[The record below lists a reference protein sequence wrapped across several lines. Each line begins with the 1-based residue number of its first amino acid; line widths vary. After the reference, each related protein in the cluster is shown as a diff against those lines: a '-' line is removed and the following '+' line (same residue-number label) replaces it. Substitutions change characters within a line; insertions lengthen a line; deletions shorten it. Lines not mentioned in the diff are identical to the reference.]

1 MKQMKVFIYILV
13 TAFIL
18 SSCSIQKRCQAPELN
33 LPDEIIAGEN
43 DTLTIADMSWWE
55 LYSDSTLSKL
65 IKKTLRNNRNMQ
77 AAEAHIR
84 QMEELYRV
92 SKASSWPTIGA
103 QLFADHETNDY
114 YGEKF
119 TKDPEFSL
127 KASLG
132 WEIDLWGSLRWG
144 KRKGAAEYLASVEAA
159 RAMQMTLIA
168 ETATA
173 YFELVALDQELEI
186 VLQTVKTREESVN
199 QARLRF
205 EGGLTSETAYQQA
218 QVELASASALIPELE
233 QKIALK
239 ENQIAVLAGEYP
251 SKVERG
257 EFDLNV
263 SLPENIPIGLPS
275 TLLQRRPDVRQAEQ
289 QLQAAM
295 AAVGIAYA
303 DRFPRLTIS
312 LVGGLENRFAY
323 EQKVLEV
330 FREVN
335 DAVITYQ
342 KKRRTSELQL
352 NLFEAAQKYVD
363 LAQLQYF
370 NGVIRYIDVLDAHRN
385 FFDAQIGLSNAV
397 RDEYLAMVN
406 LYKVLGGGWGTN
418 PI

>member
-1 MKQMKVFIYILV
+1 M
-13 TAFIL
+13 
-18 SSCSIQKRCQAPELN
+18 
-33 LPDEIIAGEN
+33 
-43 DTLTIADMSWWE
+43 
-55 LYSDSTLSKL
+55 
-65 IKKTLRNNRNMQ
+65 
-77 AAEAHIR
+77 
-84 QMEELYRV
+84 
-92 SKASSWPTIGA
+92 
-103 QLFADHETNDY
+103 
-114 YGEKF
+114 
-119 TKDPEFSL
+119 
-127 KASLG
+127 
-132 WEIDLWGSLRWG
+132 
-144 KRKGAAEYLASVEAA
+144 EAA

-168 ETATA
+168 ETAIA

-263 SLPENIPIGLPS
+263 TWPENIPIGLPS

-312 LVGGLENRFAY
+312 LVGGLENDELKGFFESPFSYVSGNLVAPLLTFGKKKAQYKASLAAYDEKRFAY

-335 DAVITYQ
+335 DAVITYR

-406 LYKVLGGGWGTN
+406 LYKVLGGGWGTD

>member
-1 MKQMKVFIYILV
+1 M
-13 TAFIL
+13 
-18 SSCSIQKRCQAPELN
+18 
-33 LPDEIIAGEN
+33 
-43 DTLTIADMSWWE
+43 
-55 LYSDSTLSKL
+55 
-65 IKKTLRNNRNMQ
+65 
-77 AAEAHIR
+77 
-84 QMEELYRV
+84 
-92 SKASSWPTIGA
+92 
-103 QLFADHETNDY
+103 
-114 YGEKF
+114 
-119 TKDPEFSL
+119 
-127 KASLG
+127 
-132 WEIDLWGSLRWG
+132 
-144 KRKGAAEYLASVEAA
+144 EAA

-312 LVGGLENRFAY
+312 LVGGLENDELKGFFESPFSYVSGNLVAPLLTFGKKKAQYKASLAAYDEKRFAY

-335 DAVITYQ
+335 DAVVTYQ